1 MSRRFI
7 GSFFVLFLFA
17 AVAWAGDPFLGTW
30 TADMAKFRQ
39 QVKDPPPGAIGDTFK
54 VEAYK
59 SGYKI
64 TQTVG
69 GKFAYV
75 TTVDFLAGVTP
86 VRDAQGEEIDRV
98 KVVRKSATEIETTS
112 QETGV
117 TFDYRILPGGSEI
130 EIKVFN
136 RKDSKPPLTAYYKRV
151 S

>member
-1 MSRRFI
+1 MCRRFLA
-7 GSFFVLFLFA
+7 SFFILWLFA
-17 AVAWAGDPFLGTW
+17 AVAWAADPFLGTW

-39 QVKDPPPGAIGDTFK
+39 QVKDLPPGAIGDTFK

-64 TQTVG
+64 TQSIR

-75 TTVDFLAGVTP
+75 TTVDFLAGVVP
-86 VRDAQGEEIDRV
+86 VRDSQGEEIDRV

-117 TFDYRILPGGSEI
+117 TFDYRILPGGNEI
-130 EIKVFN
+130 EIKIFN
-136 RKDSKPPLTAYYKRV
+136 RKDGKPPLTAYYKRV
-151 S
+151 P

>member
-7 GSFFVLFLFA
+7 TCLFMVFLFA
-17 AVAWAGDPFLGTW
+17 TASWAADPFLGTW

-39 QVKDPPPGAIGDTFK
+39 LVKDLPPGAIGDTFK
-54 VEAYK
+54 VEPYK
-59 SGYKI
+59 NGYKL
-64 TQTVG
+64 TQTLG

-75 TTVDFLAGVTP
+75 TTVDFLAGVVP
-86 VRDAQGEEIDRV
+86 VRDAQGEEIDRI

-117 TFDYRILPGGSEI
+117 TFDYKLLPGGNEI
-130 EIKVFN
+130 EIKIFN
-136 RKDSKPPLTAYYKRV
+136 RKDGKPPLTAYYKRV

>member
-1 MSRRFI
+1 MCRRFLASCFI
-7 GSFFVLFLFA
+7 LSLFA
-17 AVAWAGDPFLGTW
+17 AVAWAADPFLGTW

-39 QVKDPPPGAIGDTFK
+39 QVKDLPPGAIGDTFK

-64 TQTVG
+64 TQSIG

-75 TTVDFLAGVTP
+75 TTVDFAEGVTR
-86 VRDAQGEEIDRV
+86 VHDAQGQEIDRV

-117 TFDYRILPGGSEI
+117 TFDYRILPGGNEI
-130 EIKVFN
+130 EIKIFN
-136 RKDSKPPLTAYYKRV
+136 RKDGKPPLTAYYKRV

>member
-7 GSFFVLFLFA
+7 SCLFMLCLFA
-17 AVAWAGDPFLGTW
+17 VAAGAADPFLGTW
-30 TADMAKFRQ
+30 TADMEKFRQ
-39 QVKDPPPGAIGDTFK
+39 QVKNLPPGAIGDTFK
-54 VEAYK
+54 VEPYK

-64 TQTVG
+64 TQSIQ

-75 TTVDFLAGVTP
+75 TTVDFLAGTVP

-112 QETGV
+112 EETGV
-117 TFDYRILPGGSEI
+117 TFDYKILPGGNEI
-130 EIKVFN
+130 EIKIFN
-136 RKDSKPPLTAYYKRV
+136 RKDGKPPMTAYYKRG